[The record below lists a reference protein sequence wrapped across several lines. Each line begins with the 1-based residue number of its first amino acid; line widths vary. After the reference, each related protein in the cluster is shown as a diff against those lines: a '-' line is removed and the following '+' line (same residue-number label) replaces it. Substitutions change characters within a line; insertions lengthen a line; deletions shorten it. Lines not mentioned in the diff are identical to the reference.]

1 MSLFSGTTII
11 STAEPILLAAA
22 LVSVARRKTYKSFPA
37 FSTYLLFRL
46 VIFAT
51 LSLIIQGHHL
61 GIIEKHLAYRIY
73 YPVYWLG
80 YLVGAGITFFVIQ
93 EVFQHLMSPL
103 PGLRRLGLIAFRWV
117 ALTSTLIAVAL
128 SVLPVGLSRDL
139 LITTTSGVMRSMSIL
154 ELCLVAF
161 IVLSMHTLQ
170 ISPFSRDTGVAL
182 GLGLVAAA
190 DLLGSLFAFA
200 QGGSTSLANYCFQIV
215 GIIAIGVWITY
226 FLRPETETKPAILPA
241 SSPLLRWNEVA
252 NALGH
257 PPPNV
262 ALGTPNDFFLQ
273 DVEKAVDKVLK
284 KNLANP
290 VR

>member
-1 MSLFSGTTII
+1 MSLFSGTSII
-11 STAEPILLAAA
+11 SAVEPILLAVA
-22 LVSVARRKTYKSFPA
+22 LVSVGRKKAYKKFPA
-37 FSTYLLFRL
+37 FSTYLVFRL

-51 LSLIIQGHHL
+51 LSLIIQGNHL
-61 GIIEKHLAYRIY
+61 GILEKHLAYRIY

-117 ALTSTLIAVAL
+117 ALTSTLVA
-128 SVLPVGLSRDL
+128 VGLSILPLGLNHNL

-161 IVLSMHTLQ
+161 IVLSMQTLQ
-170 ISPFSRDTGVAL
+170 ISPFSRETGVAL
-182 GLGLVAAA
+182 GLGMVAAA

-200 QGGSTSLANYCFQIV
+200 EGGSTSITNYCFQIV
-215 GIIAIGVWITY
+215 GIAAIGVWIGY
-226 FLRPETETKPAILPA
+226 FLRPEMETKPAILPA

-252 NALGH
+252 SALGH

-262 ALGTPNDFFLQ
+262 ALGTPSDFFLQ

-290 VR
+290 AS